1 LKNQKQESSWKQ
13 FIKSDVTFDPED
25 RYYQNRLTR
34 VCFYIVNS
42 PIFNGL
48 IIVVILMNTVV
59 LAMDKYPD
67 YEPETARIFDVGNT
81 IFTIIFTLEVVLKV
95 TGLGVSG
102 FSSDKFNLFDASIVI
117 ISLIEMF
124 G

>member
-1 LKNQKQESSWKQ
+1 MKNQKQESSWKQ